1 MFLLGLLV
9 GTLFGIVAGLINLA
23 LCHVASGSDYH
34 IGE

>member
-9 GTLFGIVAGLINLA
+9 GTLFGIFTGVAILA